1 LFSPLYLIFPEAA
14 VIFWIGYEDEV
25 EARRGRKA
33 EARQAEID
41 RKNWER
47 REEEIA
53 QNAEWMRAHPVEAA
67 RIERERQRRLEI
79 EKMEHRAKMAAEAKE
94 RHEAQMAFEAA
105 EEKRRHEER
114 IALEAEERRRHEERM
129 AIEAALAKPLSAEK
143 AKLLSEM
150 PFPPRYR
157 TCSVLRAPMMAVAET
172 VDQPS
177 APWKLCRARLPGIS
191 GAVSGCRP
199 HGQRCAPR
207 ALRASRA

>member
-1 LFSPLYLIFPEAA
+1 MRAADQARTDFALIGPLGTMSFLLRLILTLLFSPLYLIFPEAA

-105 EEKRRHEER
+105 EEKRRNEER
-114 IALEAEERRRHEERM
+114 IALEA
-129 AIEAALAKPLSAEK
+129 
-143 AKLLSEM
+143 
-150 PFPPRYR
+150 
-157 TCSVLRAPMMAVAET
+157 
-172 VDQPS
+172 D
-177 APWKLCRARLPGIS
+177 G
-191 GAVSGCRP
+191 
-199 HGQRCAPR
+199 
-207 ALRASRA
+207 